1 MSDQQK
7 PNWQPTGLTLKA
19 FEIASHEHREHVRKG
34 TSIPYISHLLAVSAL
49 VIEHGGTEVQAAA
62 ALLHD
67 VLEDTEVD
75 EFMLRALIDR
85 PVVDIVVACSDT
97 QTKPKP
103 PWRKRKEKYLKHL
116 REMIAEPEVN
126 PAILVALAD
135 KVHNAETT
143 SDMVLHK
150 GKTAKE
156 IYDDPN
162 FNARVDEQQWWYE
175 SLVAEFRK
183 SNVAPGLVDR
193 LDRAVKAIFQKPTAK
208 ENKWRKSSQL

>member
-7 PNWQPTGLTLKA
+7 PNWQPTGLIEEA
-19 FEIASHEHREHVRKG
+19 FNIASHGHRDCVRKG

-67 VLEDTEVD
+67 VLEDTEID

-97 QTKPKP
+97 QKFPKP
-103 PWRKRKEKYLKHL
+103 PWRERKEKYLKHL

-126 PAILVALAD
+126 PVTLVALAD

-143 SDMVLHK
+143 SDTVMHK
-150 GKTAKE
+150 SKTAKE

-162 FNARVDEQQWWYE
+162 FNARVGEQKWWYE
-175 SLVAEFRK
+175 SLVTEFHK
-183 SNVAPGLVDR
+183 SRVAPDLVDR
-193 LDRAVKAIFQKPTAK
+193 LDRAVKTIF
-208 ENKWRKSSQL
+208 N

>member
-1 MSDQQK
+1 MSGQQK
-7 PNWQPTGLTLKA
+7 PNWQPTGLVLKA
-19 FEIASHEHREHVRKG
+19 FEIASHEHRDCVRKG

-49 VIEHGGTEVQAAA
+49 VIEHGGSEVQAAA
-62 ALLHD
+62 GLLHD

-85 PVVDIVVACSDT
+85 PVVDIVVACTDT
-97 QTKPKP
+97 QKFPKP
-103 PWRKRKEKYLKHL
+103 AWRGRKEKYLKHL

-150 GKTAKE
+150 GKTAKN

-162 FNARVDEQQWWYE
+162 FNAKVEEQQWWYE

-183 SNVAPGLVDR
+183 SKIAPGLVDR
-193 LDRAVKAIFQKPTAK
+193 LDRAVKAIFQ
-208 ENKWRKSSQL
+208 

>member
-7 PNWQPTGLTLKA
+7 PNWQPTGLIEEA
-19 FEIASHEHREHVRKG
+19 FNIASHGHRDCVRKG

-49 VIEHGGTEVQAAA
+49 VIEHAGSEVQAAA

-67 VLEDTEVD
+67 VLEDTEID

-97 QTKPKP
+97 QKKPKP
-103 PWRKRKEKYLKHL
+103 AWRPRKEKYLQHL

-143 SDMVLHK
+143 ADTVLHK

-162 FNARVDEQQWWYE
+162 FNAKVGEQKWWYE
-175 SLVAEFRK
+175 SLVTEFHK
-183 SNVAPGLVDR
+183 SKVAPGLVDR
-193 LDRAVKAIFQKPTAK
+193 LDRAVKAIF
-208 ENKWRKSSQL
+208 N

>member
-7 PNWQPTGLTLKA
+7 PNWQPTGLIEEA
-19 FEIASHEHREHVRKG
+19 FNIASHGHRDCVRKG

-49 VIEHGGTEVQAAA
+49 VIEHGGDEVQAAA

-75 EFMLRALIDR
+75 EFMLRAYIDR

-97 QTKPKP
+97 QKKPKP
-103 PWRKRKEKYLKHL
+103 AWRPRKEKYLQHL

-143 SDMVLHK
+143 ADTVLHK

-162 FNARVDEQQWWYE
+162 FNAKVGEQKWWYE
-175 SLVAEFRK
+175 SLVTEFHK
-183 SNVAPGLVDR
+183 SKVAPGLVDR
-193 LDRAVKAIFQKPTAK
+193 LDRAVKAIF
-208 ENKWRKSSQL
+208 N

>member
-1 MSDQQK
+1 MSEKQK
-7 PNWQPTGLTLKA
+7 PNWQPTELIQEA
-19 FEIASHEHREHVRKG
+19 FEIASHYHRDCVRKG

-97 QTKPKP
+97 QTKQKP
-103 PWRKRKEKYLKHL
+103 PWRERKEKYLKHL
-116 REMIAEPEVN
+116 REMITEPEVN
-126 PAILVALAD
+126 PATLVALAD

-183 SNVAPGLVDR
+183 SNVAPGQIG
-193 LDRAVKAIFQKPTAK
+193 RAHV
-208 ENKWRKSSQL
+208 

>member
-1 MSDQQK
+1 MKDHQE
-7 PNWQPTGLTLKA
+7 PNWQPTGLIQTA
-19 FEIASHEHREHVRKG
+19 FEIASHQHRDCVKKG

-67 VLEDTEVD
+67 VLEDTDVD

-103 PWRKRKEKYLKHL
+103 LWRERKEKYLKHL
-116 REMIAEPEVN
+116 LEMLAEPEVD

-162 FNARVDEQQWWYE
+162 FNAKVDEQQWWYE

-183 SNVAPGLVDR
+183 SNVAPDLIDR
-193 LDRAVKAIFQKPTAK
+193 LDRAVKAIFQ
-208 ENKWRKSSQL
+208 

>member
-116 REMIAEPEVN
+116 REMIAEPEIN

>member
-7 PNWQPTGLTLKA
+7 PNWQPTGLIEEA
-19 FEIASHEHREHVRKG
+19 FNIASHGHRDCVRKG

-67 VLEDTEVD
+67 VLEDTEID

-97 QTKPKP
+97 QKFPKP
-103 PWRKRKEKYLKHL
+103 PWRERKEKYLKHL

-126 PAILVALAD
+126 PATLVALAD

-143 SDMVLHK
+143 SDTVLHK
-150 GKTAKE
+150 SKTAKE

-162 FNARVDEQQWWYE
+162 FNARVGEQKWWYE
-175 SLVAEFRK
+175 SLVTEFHK
-183 SNVAPGLVDR
+183 SKVAPDLVDR
-193 LDRAVKAIFQKPTAK
+193 LDRAVQVIFK
-208 ENKWRKSSQL
+208 

>member
-1 MSDQQK
+1 MIDQQI
-7 PNWQPTGLTLKA
+7 PNWQPTELLETA
-19 FEIASHEHREHVRKG
+19 FGIASWAHKDCVRKG
-34 TSIPYISHLLAVSAL
+34 TSVPYISHLLAVSAL
-49 VIEHGGTEVQAAA
+49 VIEHGGNEVQTAA

-67 VLEDTEVD
+67 VIEDTEID

-97 QTKPKP
+97 QKKPKP
-103 PWRKRKEKYLKHL
+103 AWRPRKEKYLKHL

-126 PAILVALAD
+126 PTILVALAD

-143 SDMVLHK
+143 ADTVLHK

-162 FNARVDEQQWWYE
+162 FNAKVDEQKWWYE
-175 SLVAEFRK
+175 SLVTEFHK
-183 SNVAPGLVDR
+183 SKVAPDLVDR
-193 LDRAVKAIFQKPTAK
+193 LDRAVKAIF
-208 ENKWRKSSQL
+208 N

>member
-7 PNWQPTGLTLKA
+7 PNWQPTGLIEEA
-19 FEIASHEHREHVRKG
+19 FNIASHGHRDCVRKG

-49 VIEHGGTEVQAAA
+49 VIEHAGSEVQAAA

-67 VLEDTEVD
+67 VLEDTAID

-97 QTKPKP
+97 QKKPKP
-103 PWRKRKEKYLKHL
+103 AWRPRKEKYLQHL

-143 SDMVLHK
+143 SDTVLHK
-150 GKTAKE
+150 GKTAEE

-162 FNARVDEQQWWYE
+162 FNAKVDEQKWWYT
-175 SLVAEFRK
+175 SLVTEFRK

-193 LDRAVKAIFQKPTAK
+193 LDRAVKAIF
-208 ENKWRKSSQL
+208 N

>member
-1 MSDQQK
+1 M
-7 PNWQPTGLTLKA
+7 
-19 FEIASHEHREHVRKG
+19 
-34 TSIPYISHLLAVSAL
+34 
-49 VIEHGGTEVQAAA
+49 IEHGGDEVQAAA

-75 EFMLRALIDR
+75 EFMLRAFIDR

-97 QTKPKP
+97 QKKPKP
-103 PWRKRKEKYLKHL
+103 AWRPRKEKYLQHL

-143 SDMVLHK
+143 ADTVLHK

-162 FNARVDEQQWWYE
+162 FNAKVGEQKWWCE
-175 SLVAEFRK
+175 SLVTEFHK
-183 SNVAPGLVDR
+183 SKVAPGLVDR
-193 LDRAVKAIFQKPTAK
+193 LDRAVKVIFK
-208 ENKWRKSSQL
+208 

>member
-1 MSDQQK
+1 MTHQQT
-7 PNWQPTGLTLKA
+7 PNWQATGLIQEA
-19 FEIASHEHREHVRKG
+19 FNIASHEHREHVRKG
-34 TSIPYISHLLAVSAL
+34 TGIPYLSHLLAVSAL
-49 VIEHGGTEVQAAA
+49 VIEHGGSEVQAAA

-85 PVVDIVVACSDT
+85 PVVDIVVACTDT
-97 QTKPKP
+97 QKFPKP
-103 PWRKRKEKYLKHL
+103 PWHGRKEKYLKHL

-143 SDMVLHK
+143 ADMVLHK

-162 FNARVDEQQWWYE
+162 FNAKVGEQKWWYE
-175 SLVAEFRK
+175 SLVDEFRESK
-183 SNVAPGLVDR
+183 VAPGLVDR
-193 LDRAVKAIFQKPTAK
+193 LDRAVKAIFQ
-208 ENKWRKSSQL
+208 

>member
-7 PNWQPTGLTLKA
+7 PNWQPTGLIEEA
-19 FEIASHEHREHVRKG
+19 FNIASHGHRDCVRKG

-49 VIEHGGTEVQAAA
+49 VIEHAGSEVQAAA

-67 VLEDTEVD
+67 VLEDTAID

-97 QTKPKP
+97 QKFPKP
-103 PWRKRKEKYLKHL
+103 PWRERKEKYLVHL
-116 REMIAEPEVN
+116 QEMISQPKLD

-143 SDMVLHK
+143 ANMVLLD
-150 GKTAKE
+150 GLTAEE
-156 IYDDPN
+156 IFLLGT
-162 FNARVDEQQWWYE
+162 FNANASEQKWWYS
-175 SLVAEFRK
+175 SLVTEFRK
-183 SNVAPGLVDR
+183 SSVAPKLVER
-193 LDRAVKAIFQKPTAK
+193 LDRAVKVIFK
-208 ENKWRKSSQL
+208 

>member
-1 MSDQQK
+1 MSEPQK
-7 PNWQPTGLTLKA
+7 PDWQPTEILETA
-19 FEIASHEHREHVRKG
+19 FGVASWAHKDCVRKG

-49 VIEHGGTEVQAAA
+49 VIEHGGSEVQAAA

-67 VLEDTEVD
+67 VIEDTEID
-75 EFMLRALIDR
+75 EFMLRALIDE
-85 PVVDIVVACSDT
+85 PVADIVVACSDT
-97 QTKPKP
+97 QKKPKP
-103 PWRKRKEKYLKHL
+103 AWRPRKEKYLQHL

-143 SDMVLHK
+143 ADTVLHK

-162 FNARVDEQQWWYE
+162 FNAKVDEQKWWYTN
-175 SLVAEFRK
+175 LVAEFRK
-183 SNVAPGLVDR
+183 SKVAPGLVDR
-193 LDRAVKAIFQKPTAK
+193 LDRAVKAIF
-208 ENKWRKSSQL
+208 N

>member
-1 MSDQQK
+1 MSESLK
-7 PNWQPTGLTLKA
+7 PNWQTTALIQEALGVAGLAHKDQ
-19 FEIASHEHREHVRKG
+19 VRKG
-34 TSIPYISHLLAVSAL
+34 TSIPYIGHLLAVSAF
-49 VIEHGGTEVQAAA
+49 VIEHGGSEVQAAA

-67 VLEDTEVD
+67 VLEATEID

-97 QTKPKP
+97 QKKPKP
-103 PWRKRKEKYLKHL
+103 AWRPRKEKYLKHL

-143 SDMVLHK
+143 ADTVLHK

-162 FNARVDEQQWWYE
+162 FNAKVDEQKWWYS
-175 SLVAEFRK
+175 SLVTEFRK
-183 SNVAPGLVDR
+183 TTVAPKLVER
-193 LDRAVKAIFQKPTAK
+193 LDQAMKVIFK
-208 ENKWRKSSQL
+208 

>member
-7 PNWQPTGLTLKA
+7 PNWQPTGLIEEA
-19 FEIASHEHREHVRKG
+19 FNIATHGHKDIARKG

-49 VIEHGGTEVQAAA
+49 VIEHGGSEVQAAA

-67 VLEDTEVD
+67 VLEDTEID
-75 EFMLRALIDR
+75 EFYLRALIDR

-97 QTKPKP
+97 QISPKP
-103 PWRKRKEKYLKHL
+103 PWRERKEKYLRHL

-143 SDMVLHK
+143 ADMVLNK
-150 GKTAKE
+150 GKTAEE
-156 IYDDPN
+156 IYENPN
-162 FNARVDEQQWWYE
+162 FNAKVDEQKWWYE
-175 SLVAEFRK
+175 SLVTEFRK
-183 SNVAPGLVDR
+183 SEVAPDLVDR
-193 LDRAVKAIFQKPTAK
+193 LDRAVKSIF
-208 ENKWRKSSQL
+208 N

>member
-7 PNWQPTGLTLKA
+7 PNWQPTGLIEEA
-19 FEIASHEHREHVRKG
+19 FNIASHGHRDCVRKG
-34 TSIPYISHLLAVSAL
+34 TSIPYISHLLGVSAL

-67 VLEDTEVD
+67 VLEDTEID

-97 QTKPKP
+97 QKFPKP
-103 PWRKRKEKYLKHL
+103 PWRERKEKYLTHL

-143 SDMVLHK
+143 SDTVLHK
-150 GKTAKE
+150 SKTAKE

-162 FNARVDEQQWWYE
+162 FNARVGEQKWWYE
-175 SLVAEFRK
+175 SLVTEFHK
-183 SNVAPGLVDR
+183 SKVAPDLVDR
-193 LDRAVKAIFQKPTAK
+193 LDRAVQVIFK
-208 ENKWRKSSQL
+208 